1 MKQTKALIDKHNAI
15 KKPNKDI
22 VEVVKK
28 KLPPVKTDK
37 LPTFKMKYMGM
48 SDTQS
53 DNFAEEVIPAGDQA
67 MPDFEEE
74 DLGAG
79 D

>member
-1 MKQTKALIDKHNAI
+1 M

-28 KLPPVKTDK
+28 AKLPPVKTNK

-48 SDTQS
+48 SESQS
-53 DNFAEEVIPAGDQA
+53 DNFVEEVIPAGDEA

-79 D
+79 DQMI